1 MAITKATFINETF
14 LQQYT
19 PISANV
25 DIKLIL
31 PFIITAQDKYAQHV
45 FGTEFYERLMSG
57 ISASDLTAKETEL
70 LQLSQPAIAWLTL
83 AEAIPFINVQIRN
96 KGILKGTSDT
106 TESAQNKEVN
116 DLKEACMNNY
126 EHYMQQVQNWLCI
139 STNTYTL
146 TLYNNPTRANY
157 PDKGD
162 VYTCDIYTG
171 SRTTEKSIQSFYR
184 SME

>member
-25 DIKLIL
+25 DIKLIA

-45 FGTEFYERLMSG
+45 FGSEFYERLMLG
-57 ISASDLTAKETEL
+57 ISAENLITKETEL

-83 AEAIPFINVQIRN
+83 VEAIPFINVGIRN

-106 TESAQNKEVN
+106 TESASFKEVG
-116 DLKEACMNNY
+116 DLKQSCMDNY
-126 EHYMQQVQNWLCI
+126 EHYMQRVQEWLCL
-139 STNTYTL
+139 SDNNATL
-146 TLYNNPTRANY
+146 TLYNNPTRNMY
-157 PDKGD
+157 PDQGD
-162 VYTCDIYTG
+162 VYTSDIYTG
-171 SRTTEKSIQSFYR
+171 QNRTEKSIQNFFR
-184 SME
+184 SM